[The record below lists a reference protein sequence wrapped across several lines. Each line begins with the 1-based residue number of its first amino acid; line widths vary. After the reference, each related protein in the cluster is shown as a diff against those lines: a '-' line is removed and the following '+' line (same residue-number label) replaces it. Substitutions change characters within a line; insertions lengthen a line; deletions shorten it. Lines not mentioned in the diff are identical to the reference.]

1 MLSSRMPELTA
12 LQMICTVQRLGSFSA
27 AGKALGL
34 SQQAVSSRM
43 RALEEVIGSPLL
55 VRSPRGSSLTETGA
69 LIADWAS
76 DVLAAAERL
85 DAGIASLRQD
95 GIRQLR
101 VVASQT
107 IAEHLLPQWLV
118 ILRRQQEAGGT
129 TPTLTEFTVTNS
141 TSAAAVVRAGDA
153 DVGFIESP
161 ALPAGLASRTVRYD
175 DMVVVVA
182 PGHRWARRRTAIT
195 ADELART
202 PLVTRERG
210 SGTREALESILA
222 EQAPES
228 PTTAP
233 IVELSTSA
241 AVRSAIIAGTAPG
254 VLSSLAVRDDLT
266 LGRLVAIPTQ
276 QLSLRRPLTAIWRS
290 GTVPPIGPARDLVAI
305 AADVPAGS

>member
-12 LQMICTVQRLGSFSA
+12 LQMFRTVQRLGSFSA

-43 RALEEVIGSPLL
+43 RALEELIGSQLL
-55 VRSPRGSSLTETGA
+55 VRSPRGSSLTDTGA

-76 DVLAAAERL
+76 GVLAAAETL
-85 DAGIASLRQD
+85 DAGIASLREE
-95 GIRQLR
+95 GTRQLR

-118 ILRRQQEAGGT
+118 ILRRQQEAAGAT
-129 TPTLTEFTVTNS
+129 LTLTEFTVTNS
-141 TSAAAVVRAGDA
+141 ATAAAVVRAGDA

-161 ALPAGLASRTVRYD
+161 ELPAGLASRTVRYD

-182 PGHRWARRRTAIT
+182 PGHRWARRRQAIT

-210 SGTREALESILA
+210 SGTREALELILA

-228 PTTAP
+228 PMTAP
-233 IVELSTSA
+233 LVELSTSA

-266 LGRLVAIPTQ
+266 LARLVAIPAQ
-276 QLSLRRPLTAIWRS
+276 QLNLRRPLSAIWRS
-290 GTVPPIGPARDLVAI
+290 GAAPRVGPARDLVAI
-305 AADVPAGS
+305 AANVPLGG